1 MANQGG
7 SLSEA
12 RLQDREHLVDS
23 LQVNDS
29 LGTFHVSYK
38 DKQNTRSSLI
48 LQSSPASPWP
58 EGLEKILRSLHF

>member
-23 LQVNDS
+23 LQVSDS
-29 LGTFHVSYK
+29 LSTFHVSCK
-38 DKQNTRSSLI
+38 DKQNTVPSLI
-48 LQSSPASPWP
+48 LQSSPAPPWP
-58 EGLEKILRSLHF
+58 EGLEKILHF